1 MDNLNKMIS
10 AASGALEF
18 IFNPNSEDKI
28 LILTDNYS
36 VLIAEAFKQASLK
49 IGCAVETYEI
59 DNNDRPLKE
68 IPDDLLQLLPGKL

>member
-28 LILTDNYS
+28 LILTDTYS
-36 VLIAEAFKQASLK
+36 ALIAEAFKNRLRLK
-49 IGCAVETYEI
+49 LVVLLKPMKLMVMI
-59 DNNDRPLKE
+59 DH
-68 IPDDLLQLLPGKL
+68 